1 MHTILTSQF
10 CRAQAQETQVSPG
23 GNPDKRELIMEAAE
37 RLFSWRR
44 FHEITLDEVAREA
57 GVGKGTIYL
66 YFADKEDLFFQL
78 ATSGYT
84 QLCEIIR
91 QQPLNSQPFRE
102 GLLAIAVQ
110 MSDFFERRRQL
121 LRMMQTEDGRLSCHP
136 GRLRERWMTYRQQL
150 VGALARVL
158 EIGVA
163 EGVIRADLPPE
174 ALAAFLLGLLRTRA
188 RENDVPEQISLEQSI
203 SLFLQGAAAS
213 GSEQGRR
220 A

>member
-1 MHTILTSQF
+1 MPTILTGQF
-10 CRAQAQETQVSPG
+10 CRAETQETQVSPG
-23 GNPDKRELIMEAAE
+23 GNPDKLELIMEAAE

-84 QLCEIIR
+84 QLCEIIG
-91 QQPLNSQPFRE
+91 QQSLDGQPFRE
-102 GLLAIAVQ
+102 SLLAIAAQ
-110 MSDFFERRRQL
+110 ISDFFERRRQL

-136 GRLRERWMTYRQQL
+136 GRLRERWLMHRQQL
-150 VGALARVL
+150 VGTLARVL
-158 EIGVA
+158 QAGVA
-163 EGVIRADLPPE
+163 EGVIRADLPAE

-188 RENDVPEQISLEQSI
+188 RESDVQEQLSLEQSI
-203 SLFLQGAAAS
+203 GLFLQGAAAS